1 MLFPQSN
8 VLRDYGGQPLGLRIL
23 PVVAALMLSA
33 AGSLGLVLAPFK
45 VNYALRFH
53 MQQAYFFFFFFN
65 CHFRSVTTLVQL
77 YFPFSLFKKGKA
89 LGTCIS
95 CHELR
100 VLDVASAAVLPQCGL
115 WQSSAAPGTTMGMG
129 TLFAQKFKPALRW
142 SHTLQWQCKIS
153 AILILCPSSLYRDP
167 NPATDFLLDSR
178 QAFGNMS

>member
-1 MLFPQSN
+1 MSWGIIEASPWASEFSLWWQPWCFLQQ
-8 VLRDYGGQPLGLRIL
+8 VLWVWCWLHSKSTMPSDSTCSR
-23 PVVAALMLSA
+23 
-33 AGSLGLVLAPFK
+33 
-45 VNYALRFH
+45 H
-53 MQQAYFFFFFFN
+53 TFFFFFN

-77 YFPFSLFKKGKA
+77 YFLFSLFKKGKA

-142 SHTLQWQCKIS
+142 SRTLQWQCKIS